1 MSLLSIKWIAVACA
15 VAACSKGSSAP
26 QQAPGTGV
34 QAVTNGQTALS
45 PAAIGNKGREATK
58 ADYDFMTGMI
68 AHHAQAVLMAGW
80 APTHGAS
87 ASLQRYCERVVVGQS
102 DEIRL
107 MQNWLKDHNQ
117 PVPDAKDTKMHMMM
131 NGKMQD
137 MLMPGMLS
145 DDEMKALDKARGVEF
160 DRLFLVGMMKH
171 HQGAIDMVK
180 TLQSSNGAAQDEFSF
195 KLSNDIFADQTTEI
209 ARMQQMLA
217 ALPEK

>member
-15 VAACSKGSSAP
+15 VGACSKGSSAP